1 MKKILLLLMAI
12 VAMAASA
19 ATKYEINV
27 AGVEVTSDNANY
39 ITGGDITGG
48 YGVYNASTN
57 TLTLYNMTIYRTGQ
71 DNYGIHNRKCDNLK
85 IVFSGNCSIRT
96 ADNALKLERATTLNA
111 ASGSDVWFYS
121 SARICANLKSYN
133 YYITGSGTM
142 LFEAGPSAYEAI
154 KGDGTSSTNVYFQ
167 GAEVLV
173 SSSQRSALSSFAAY
187 LQSGTDLTIEGNGSN
202 VSVSGVSMTFSGN
215 TTILEPY
222 GAYYSSNS
230 VYNSSG
236 SQITSGNIYISDNY
250 ALLINSSNFPNSNFR
265 SALLALYPKGYLTTS
280 QLQNFTSLNVS
291 DKYISSL
298 TGVEKLTYLKTLNCS
313 NNQITSLPTLPS
325 SLTTLDCHSNQI
337 TSYTNFP
344 TSLQSINCASNK
356 FSGTLTLIGRS
367 NLKTLDVSGNPSL
380 TTLNCYSNALTSLN
394 VSGCSA
400 MTTLDCNNNQ
410 LTSLETLPSS
420 LQSLNCTSNKFS
432 GTFSL
437 TGRSNLKALYIGNN
451 TSLTTLNCY
460 SNSLTTLSVSSCSAL
475 TSLYCYSNALTTL
488 DVSSCSALTTVNCSS
503 NQLTSLY
510 LPASTSLQSV
520 NCSSNKF
527 SGTFTLTGRSNLKTL
542 NISNN
547 PSLTTLNCNN
557 NALTSLTTDGCSSL
571 TTLDCSNNQLTS
583 PGAIHAS
590 MQNINCSNNRLS
602 GTSSLTDH
610 SNLKTLNIS
619 SNPSLTA
626 LYCQNNSL
634 TSLNVQNCSAM
645 TTLQCHNNQL
655 TSLNLTGCSAL
666 TSLSCNNNQLTS
678 LTNLPMSLQS
688 LYCGSNKFSGTFSL
702 TSRSNLKTL
711 DVSSNSYIT
720 TLNCFNNV
728 LTSLNVS
735 GCSAMTTLDCH
746 SNQLTSLGTLP
757 TSLQSL
763 NCASNNFSGTF
774 TVAGYSNL
782 KSLNVSN
789 NSSITTL
796 NCYTNALTSL
806 IYSGCTA
813 MKTLDCANNK
823 LGALASVPN
832 SLTKINCSAN
842 LLTSLPSMPV
852 GLQELECAFNQLTS
866 LSVNG
871 LNSLTR
877 LVIYNNQIKE
887 NAMGTL
893 VNSMRT
899 IPAGSTGTFLV
910 HGGSEEGNVITGDQ
924 VNTARNK
931 RWYPK
936 KMVNG
941 EWVDIPGAV
950 VVVPGDVDGDGHV
963 GSADITALY
972 NWLLNND
979 NSALVN
985 GDQNG
990 DGKITSVDVTAVYN
1004 ILLGN

>member
-1 MKKILLLLMAI
+1 MIMKKILLLMMLAV
-12 VAMAASA
+12 VAMTVSA
-19 ATKYEINV
+19 ATNYEINI
-27 AGVEVTSDNANY
+27 AGVEVSSSNASY
-39 ITGGDITGG
+39 ITGGDITRG

-85 IVFSGNCSIRT
+85 IVFSGSCSIRT

-111 ASGSDVWFYS
+111 ASGSITTFYS

-142 LFEAGPSAYEAI
+142 RFEADQSAYEAI
-154 KGDGTSSTNVYFQ
+154 KGNGTSSTKVYFQ
-167 GAEVLV
+167 GAEVFV
-173 SSSQRSALSSFAAY
+173 SSLQRSALSSFAAY
-187 LQSGTDLTIEGNGSN
+187 LQSGTDLTIAGNGSN
-202 VSVSGVSMTFSGN
+202 ASVSSVSMSFSGN

-236 SQITSGNIYISDNY
+236 NQVTSGNIYISDRY
-250 ALLINSSNFPNSNFR
+250 ALLINSSNFPNNNFR
-265 SALLALYPKGYLTTS
+265 NALLTLYPKGYLTTS
-280 QLQNFTSLNVS
+280 QLQNLTSLNVS
-291 DKYISSL
+291 GKSISNL
-298 TGVEKLTYLKTLNCS
+298 TGVDKLSYLKTLNCS
-313 NNQITSLPTLPS
+313 SNSLTSLPSLPS

-337 TSYTNFP
+337 TSYTDFP
-344 TSLQSINCASNK
+344 TSLQSLNCASNK
-356 FSGTLTLIGRS
+356 FSGTFSLTSRS
-367 NLKTLDVSGNPSL
+367 NLKTLDVSSNPSI
-380 TTLNCYSNALTSLN
+380 TTLNCYNNALTSLN

-400 MTTLDCNNNQ
+400 LTTLDCHNNQ
-410 LTSLETLPSS
+410 LTSLGTLPSS
-420 LQSLNCTSNKFS
+420 LQSLNCASNIFS

-488 DVSSCSALTTVNCSS
+488 DVSSCSALTTVDCSS

-542 NISNN
+542 NISSN

-571 TTLDCSNNQLTS
+571 ITLDCSNNQLTS
-583 PGAIHAS
+583 PGAIPS
-590 MQNINCSNNRLS
+590 SLQNINCSNNRLS

-645 TTLQCHNNQL
+645 TALQCHNNQL

-666 TSLSCNNNQLTS
+666 TSLSCHDNQLTS

-688 LYCGSNKFSGTFSL
+688 LYCGSN
-702 TSRSNLKTL
+702 
-711 DVSSNSYIT
+711 
-720 TLNCFNNV
+720 
-728 LTSLNVS
+728 
-735 GCSAMTTLDCH
+735 
-746 SNQLTSLGTLP
+746 
-757 TSLQSL
+757 
-763 NCASNNFSGTF
+763 NFSGTF

-782 KSLNVSN
+782 KTLNVSN

-806 IYSGCTA
+806 NYSGCTA
-813 MKTLDCANNK
+813 LKTLDCANNK
-823 LGALASVPN
+823 LTSLGSVPT
-832 SLTKINCSAN
+832 SVTKFNCSAN
-842 LLTSLPSMPV
+842 QLTALPSLPS
-852 GLQELECAFNQLTS
+852 GLQELECAFNKLTS

-877 LVIYNNQIKE
+877 LVIYNNLIKE
-887 NAMGTL
+887 SAMGTL
-893 VNSMRT
+893 VNSLRT

-910 HGGSEEGNVITGDQ
+910 LGGSGEGNVITGAQ

-931 RWYPK
+931 RWMPK
-936 KMVNG
+936 KWNG
-941 EWVDIPGAV
+941 DDWVDIPV
-950 VVVPGDVDGDGHV
+950 NTIVPGDVNGDGTV
-963 GSADITALY
+963 TSADVTALY
-972 NWLLNND
+972 NYLLNSD
-979 NSALVN
+979 DSAIVN
-985 GDQNG
+985 GDQSG
-990 DGKITSVDVTAVYN
+990 DGEITAADVTIVYTIMLAGKN
-1004 ILLGN
+1004 